1 MVLSQSG
8 DRPLSCRVGSFL
20 PLRDEELLKLS
31 APQLKVWR
39 EIKEIDRAW
48 FLLRWLMSIVSILTT
63 ALVVA
68 LFLGK
73 GFASTGI
80 SGLLDGI
87 FGVCLLKITDYHYPN
102 KISVKRIKSVFQTKK
117 YGVGPAEE

>member
-1 MVLSQSG
+1 M
-8 DRPLSCRVGSFL
+8 
-20 PLRDEELLKLS
+20 RDEELLKLS

-48 FLLRWLMSIVSILTT
+48 FLLRWLMCIVSILTT
-63 ALVVA
+63 ALVIA
-68 LFLGK
+68 LFLSK

-80 SGLLDGI
+80 SGMLDGI

-102 KISVKRIKSVFQTKK
+102 NISVKKIKGVFQAKK
-117 YGVGPAEE
+117 YGAGPPEE